1 MKYSNKLELIEAIR
15 NNADLFIKEYSN
27 INESSINVVDGKIEY
42 TPFQMLSFCIGWMD
56 LVLAWENEEQK
67 AIQKTPLAT
76 EWKWNNLD
84 WLYQSFYDKH
94 NDYSLKELID
104 TFNQKVDNIIQ
115 LVTNL
120 SDTELLEI
128 GKRKWAKTN
137 GKEFSVCRLIHLNTI
152 ANFKNFRGKIK
163 KWKRTNK

>member
-67 AIQKTPLAT
+67 DIQKTPLAT
-76 EWKWNNLD
+76 EWKW
-84 WLYQSFYDKH
+84 
-94 NDYSLKELID
+94 
-104 TFNQKVDNIIQ
+104 
-115 LVTNL
+115 
-120 SDTELLEI
+120 
-128 GKRKWAKTN
+128 
-137 GKEFSVCRLIHLNTI
+137 
-152 ANFKNFRGKIK
+152 
-163 KWKRTNK
+163 